1 MLGGKVTILV
11 ADKLKLSS
19 FWVDDLHIASEIF
32 VPIDPRKVTEGLVGN
47 LCYIKLVVAN
57 SEEVIIYVLKDCIG
71 D

>member
-47 LCYIKLVVAN
+47 LCHIKLMVAN
-57 SEEVIIYVLKDCIG
+57 SEKIIIQVLKDRIG